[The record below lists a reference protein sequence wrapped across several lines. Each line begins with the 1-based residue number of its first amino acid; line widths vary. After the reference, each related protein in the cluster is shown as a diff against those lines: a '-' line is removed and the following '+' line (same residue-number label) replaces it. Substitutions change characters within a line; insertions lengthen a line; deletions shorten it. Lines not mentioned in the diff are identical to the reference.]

1 MSNELSKIVRDLTAL
16 RKQVHGLSTTSQIN
30 HSSLDNSTIV
40 AYDADGHE
48 RLRIGRQDDGTHAIK
63 HVQGPPPPQP
73 SAPTVTVDGV
83 VITVEHDGT
92 NVGEAPLPADY
103 RRRIVYAGF
112 APDMSDAVPVAT
124 IEPPAGGQAVF
135 MSPGD
140 GTVYVAV
147 KNETFSA
154 ALSVQSQAVP
164 VEVTMVSLEGELEI
178 IKDSA
183 NGKNK
188 NYYSP
193 TAPESGSE
201 GDVWFDTSID
211 PETGQPKW
219 GLNLWDGSAWVS
231 ARDSRLQVVETAQAE
246 LAKKLDAVVVSAD
259 GGNKNFYST
268 TAPTK
273 DVKVGDLWFDG
284 SKSNVPHRWDG
295 SKWVS
300 VADER
305 VAAVQKAQEDLKG
318 DLSTVKATAD
328 GKNTVFR
335 QPSKPAG
342 QFTIGDIWFDTSAS
356 GKNRV
361 HVWDGQTWVSA
372 ADVRTA
378 EIEEAHKALSN
389 ALTKAKTD
397 LGADIAGVKASVDG
411 KNTITWSSSDA
422 AGAGAAGDTWF
433 KVAGNAIVGYW
444 SHNGKGWVKRSLDP
458 VVIPKIDIGQ
468 GTFGLLDGARLKAA
482 SVVADTVLV
491 EGSIGSTL
499 IQDGAVTTEKL
510 TAKAVTTEKLA
521 VGAITAES
529 GVVGSLDAGKI
540 TSGYLDSARIQA
552 GSIRADQVQVSTDDN
567 WLSIP
572 MLANGITTP
581 HRSLYGGEIKT
592 VIRDDSYGPSF
603 MVKRGTNHNS
613 AALRAPEGSS
623 GSIQSGTMFAVQA
636 GMRLMFQARLY
647 RSGSYADSVIP
658 KARTIAHFYK
668 LGGSHLS
675 ANTFDGWV
683 AAGGFSGATGA
694 AYQHEW
700 VVPQGAVWMQLYIQL
715 DSDAGWVVFGDPV
728 LKPMVSGTLIEPGA
742 ITTDKIAAGA
752 ITAESGVIGSLDLG
766 KATVGELDGARIKA
780 GTVTVGQLLSG
791 SPSNVLPGV
800 DNLSVSAPG
809 WSGFGLNKT
818 DPSLWLKGRT
828 TVMSDAVFE
837 LSAGATYTA
846 STDVKSTVDDTQWLW
861 QLMGQDGQPSPYIF
875 SYETAGTGWRT
886 VTSQFTVAQSGRY
899 KLRVWANHTK
909 GASNANGY
917 QWWRNMRI
925 SPAVDATLIKDGSVT
940 TSKIAANA
948 ITAESGVIGS
958 LDAGKITVGEL
969 DGARIKANTIGTDLL
984 KAGAVTSKILNAT
997 AIDGMTITGATVRTS
1012 VSFPRVEMNS
1022 GGLTALN
1029 RDGAPTFSV
1038 SSLTGDAKLVG
1049 VVESGLPGK
1058 RRVVIDDAL
1067 WVNKPYLRK
1076 SGDLGYSDAAGI
1088 RLGYDAD
1095 PTMHGDISFAEIV
1108 TVDEVE
1114 SEDGEEVVE
1123 VEKVTPSLTIEGPGL
1138 SANEKASI
1146 DMYQTGSLILKHAG
1160 TLTLRP
1166 TVATGERLTMHR
1178 SGSMTLKSRGDA
1190 ELYLRHSGYA
1200 RLRSGEGARIDL
1212 LNGVT
1217 LQSKGKSSV
1226 YLRTGTGNAYITVGY
1241 ESDERN
1247 LYSAVE
1253 HRFLGGDIYYFNA
1266 KTVSYN
1272 ANLYLGASGR
1282 ISKGSASSRRYK
1294 LDIQDYDVPNA
1305 LLDVPFRTW
1314 VDKAEAEEN
1323 GGTEGLPRLPGLIAE
1338 EVAEV
1343 APTFVIYDDQG
1354 RPDALHGDRI
1364 GMAAL
1369 TLLRRQRDRI
1379 DDLEARLE
1387 ALEERG

>member
-92 NVGEAPLPADY
+92 NVGDAPLPADY

-164 VEVTMVSLEGELEI
+164 VEVTMVSLEGELAI

-219 GLNLWDGSAWVS
+219 GLNLWDGSEWVS

-246 LAKKLDAVVVSAD
+246 MAKKLDAVVVSAD

-268 TAPTK
+268 SAPTK

-295 SKWVS
+295 KAWVS

-328 GKNTVFR
+328 GKNQSYY
-335 QPSKPAG
+335 QPTKPTG
-342 QFTIGDIWFDTSAS
+342 TLVKGDLWFDTSPS
-356 GKNRV
+356 GGNRPNL
-361 HVWDGQTWVSA
+361 WDGSKWVSV
-372 ADVRTA
+372 ADLRV
-378 EIEEAHKALSN
+378 AHLLAMQDNLGR
-389 ALTKAKTD
+389 D
-397 LGADIAGVKASVDG
+397 LAGVRESVDG
-411 KNTITWSSSDA
+411 KTSTRWEASVPTSATPGSVV
-422 AGAGAAGDTWF
+422 GDTWHQY
-433 KVAGNAIVGYW
+433 KGGAHVGTW
-444 SHNGKGWVKRSLDP
+444 RWDGRNWVRQSFDP
-458 VVIPKIDIGQ
+458 VMIPRVDIGT
-468 GTFGLLDGARLKAA
+468 GTFGELDGARIKADTI
-482 SVVADTVLV
+482 VADKVLV
-491 EGSIGSTL
+491 KGSVGSTV
-499 IQDGAVTTEKL
+499 IANGAITTDKIA
-510 TAKAVTTEKLA
+510 T
-521 VGAITAES
+521 GAITAES

-603 MVKRGTNHNS
+603 MVKRGNNDNS

-623 GSIQSGTMFAVQA
+623 GSIQSGTMFPVQA
-636 GMRLMFQARLY
+636 GMRLTFQARLY
-647 RSGSYADSVIP
+647 RSGSYTDSVTP

-668 LGGSHLS
+668 PGGSHLS

-742 ITTDKIAAGA
+742 ITTEKIATGA

-780 GTVTVGQLLSG
+780 GTVTVDQLLSG

-846 STDVKSTVDDTQWLW
+846 TTDVKSTVNDTQWLW

-875 SYETAGTGWRT
+875 TYETAGTGWRT
-886 VTSQFTVAQSGRY
+886 VTSQFTVKQSGRY
-899 KLRVWANHTK
+899 KLRVWANHTR
-909 GASNANGY
+909 GASNTDGY
-917 QWWRNMRI
+917 QWWRNPRI

-984 KAGAVTSKILNAT
+984 KAGAVTSKILSAD
-997 AIDGMTITGATVRTS
+997 AIDGKTITGATVRTS
-1012 VSFPRVEMNS
+1012 MSFPRVEMNS

-1088 RLGYDAD
+1088 RLGYDTD

-1108 TVDEVE
+1108 TTDEVE

-1212 LNGVT
+1212 LNGIT
-1217 LQSKGKSSV
+1217 LQSKGKNSV
-1226 YLRTGTGNAYITVGY
+1226 YMRTGTGNAYITVGY
-1241 ESDERN
+1241 ESNEKN

-1282 ISKGSASSRRYK
+1282 ISKGAASSRRYK
-1294 LDIQDYDVPNA
+1294 LDIQDYDVPEE

-1323 GGTEGLPRLPGLIAE
+1323 GGAEGLPRLPGLIAE

-1343 APTFVIYDDQG
+1343 DSTFVIYDQEG

>member
-92 NVGEAPLPADY
+92 NVGDAPLPADY
-103 RRRIVYAGF
+103 RRRIVYAGV
-112 APDMSDAVPVAT
+112 ASDMSDAVPVAT

-154 ALSVQSQAVP
+154 ALSAHSHAVP

-193 TAPESGSE
+193 TAPESGDE

-219 GLNLWDGSAWVS
+219 GLNLWDGSEWVS

-259 GGNKNFYST
+259 EGNKNFYST

-273 DVKVGDLWFDG
+273 DMKAGDLWFDG

-305 VAAVQKAQEDLKG
+305 VAAVQKAQEGLKQ
-318 DLSTVKATAD
+318 DLSLVKATAD
-328 GKNTVFR
+328 GKNQSYYQST
-335 QPSKPAG
+335 KPTG
-342 QFTIGDIWFDTSAS
+342 SFTKGDLWFDTSTQ

-361 HVWDGQTWVSA
+361 SVWDGKTWVDASDKRV
-372 ADVRTA
+372 ADVA
-378 EIEEAHKALSN
+378 SAQEALSS
-389 ALTKAKTD
+389 D
-397 LGADIAGVKASVDG
+397 LAGVRASVDG
-411 KNTITWSSSDA
+411 KTSVRWEASVPTSA
-422 AGAGAAGDTWF
+422 TPGGVVGDTWHQYRGG
-433 KVAGNAIVGYW
+433 AHVGTW
-444 SHNGKGWVKRSLDP
+444 RWDGKKWVQQSLDP
-458 VVIPKIDIGQ
+458 VMIPKLAIGT
-468 GTFGLLDGARLKAA
+468 GTFGELDGARIKANT
-482 SVVADTVLV
+482 VVADKVLV
-491 EGSIGSTL
+491 KGSVGSTL
-499 IQDGAVTTEKL
+499 ITDGAVTTEK
-510 TAKAVTTEKLA
+510 
-521 VGAITAES
+521 
-529 GVVGSLDAGKI
+529 
-540 TSGYLDSARIQA
+540 
-552 GSIRADQVQVSTDDN
+552 
-567 WLSIP
+567 
-572 MLANGITTP
+572 
-581 HRSLYGGEIKT
+581 
-592 VIRDDSYGPSF
+592 
-603 MVKRGTNHNS
+603 
-613 AALRAPEGSS
+613 
-623 GSIQSGTMFAVQA
+623 
-636 GMRLMFQARLY
+636 
-647 RSGSYADSVIP
+647 
-658 KARTIAHFYK
+658 IA
-668 LGGSHLS
+668 
-675 ANTFDGWV
+675 T
-683 AAGGFSGATGA
+683 
-694 AYQHEW
+694 
-700 VVPQGAVWMQLYIQL
+700 
-715 DSDAGWVVFGDPV
+715 
-728 LKPMVSGTLIEPGA
+728 
-742 ITTDKIAAGA
+742 GA

-780 GTVTVGQLLSG
+780 GTVTVDQLLSG

-809 WSGFGLNKT
+809 WSSFGLNKS

-846 STDVKSTVDDTQWLW
+846 STDVKSTVNDTQWLW

-875 SYETAGTGWRT
+875 SYETAGTEWRT
-886 VTSQFTVAQSGRY
+886 VTGQFTVKQSGRY

-909 GASNANGY
+909 GASNKDGC

-940 TSKIAANA
+940 TNKIATGAITAESGVVGSLDAGKITVGELDGARIKAGTVAADKVLIGSGGNLIPNGDGLTTSNA
-948 ITAESGVIGS
+948 GFTGIDHDVKEKALVMPSNGLRLSSATFRVEPGEYELSADIKGPAGSHVYVGVQDGVNRWAYGISNVTITGAWKTYTSTLVVDQARSEQPQVVRILPGYGDRLPGSEKTWIRHISLRKKVGSTVIADGAITTEKIATGAVTAESGVIGS

-984 KAGAVTSKILNAT
+984 KAGAVTSDILNAT
-997 AIDGMTITGATVRTS
+997 AIDGMTITGATLRTS
-1012 VSFPRVEMNS
+1012 AKFPRVELNS

-1029 RDGAPTFSV
+1029 REGAPTFSV

-1049 VVESGLPGK
+1049 VLESGLPGA
-1058 RRVVIDDAL
+1058 RRVVINDAL

-1076 SGDLGYSDAAGI
+1076 TGDLGYSDASGI

-1108 TVDEVE
+1108 TTDEVE
-1114 SEDGEEVVE
+1114 SEDGETVTE

-1138 SANEKASI
+1138 SPKEKASI
-1146 DMYQTGSLILKHAG
+1146 DMYQSGSLIMKHAG

-1166 TVATGERLTMHR
+1166 TVATGERLTMHK
-1178 SGSMTLKSRGDA
+1178 SGSLTLKSRGDA
-1190 ELYLRHSGYA
+1190 EMYINYNGFA
-1200 RLRSGEGARIDL
+1200 RLRSGNGASLEL
-1212 LNGVT
+1212 LNGIT
-1217 LQSKGKSSV
+1217 LQSKGKNSV

-1241 ESDERN
+1241 ESNERN
-1247 LYSAVE
+1247 LYSASE

-1266 KTVSYN
+1266 RTVSYN
-1272 ANLYLGASGR
+1272 ANLYLGTSGR

-1294 LDIQDYDVPNA
+1294 LDIQDYDVPEE

-1314 VDKAEAEEN
+1314 VDKAEAEEK
-1323 GGTEGLPRLPGLIAE
+1323 GTTEGLPRLPGLIAE

-1343 APTFVIYDDQG
+1343 DPTFVIYDDQG

-1364 GMAAL
+1364 GMATL

-1379 DDLEARLE
+1379 TDLESRLTH
-1387 ALEERG
+1387 LEKETN